1 MKTQHTIRFTAAAG
15 LADLQPECIDLVVTS
30 PPYPMI
36 EMWDAL
42 FAGFNPAIS
51 SALERAD
58 GTRAFE
64 LMHAELD
71 DVWKQLQR
79 ILKPGGIACIN
90 VGDAT
95 RTLARDFCLYP
106 NHARIVQQMR
116 AVGFNALPEIL
127 WRKQTNAPTKFMGSG
142 MLPAGAY
149 VTLEHEFILVF
160 RKGSKREFV
169 SEEQRQV
176 RRQSALFWEERNI
189 WFSDV
194 WMDVKGIGQE
204 LGESTSRTRSAAY
217 PFELAYRLVNMF
229 SVRGDWI
236 LDPFLGTGTTTA
248 AAMASGRNS
257 IGFEVDEGLAA
268 QIKVMTESVVEYAN
282 RHLHKRLERHRTF
295 VSTRRWPDEARKYTC
310 KQYGVPVVTRQE
322 QEICFDELMS
332 ICRLGGNRYELV
344 YRPLDLP
351 ADC

>member
-1 MKTQHTIRFTAAAG
+1 MRTQHTISFSAAAG
-15 LADLQPECIDLVVTS
+15 LAELEPDCIDLVITS

-42 FAGFNPAIS
+42 FAGLNPEIS
-51 SALERAD
+51 RALECAD
-58 GTRAFE
+58 GSRAFE

-71 DVWKQLQR
+71 DVWNQLHR
-79 ILKPGGIACIN
+79 ILKPGGIVCIN

-160 RKGSKREFV
+160 RKGSKREFI
-169 SEEQRQV
+169 SAEQKLA
-176 RRQSALFWEERNI
+176 RRRSALFWEERNT

-204 LGESTSRTRSAAY
+204 LLESTTRSRSAAY

-229 SVRGDWI
+229 SVCEDWI

-248 AAMASGRNS
+248 AAMAGGRNS
-257 IGFEVDEGLAA
+257 IGFEVDENLAA
-268 QIKVMTESVVEYAN
+268 QIERMTESVVEYAN
-282 RHLHKRLERHRTF
+282 RHLHQRLEHHLAF
-295 VSTRRWPDEARKYTC
+295 VATRRWPDGAPKYAS
-310 KQYGVPVVTRQE
+310 KQYGFPVVTRQE
-322 QEICFDELMS
+322 QEIRFNELLS
-332 ICRLGGNRYELV
+332 VCGRGGHRYELA
-344 YRPLDLP
+344 YRVLDLP
-351 ADC
+351 AS